1 MRADLI
7 AGSWLRTKR
16 QMRAS
21 PAQLARSRANQW
33 QELQLALARTPALA
47 SCSGKPITDIP
58 VLEPREIREDY
69 GAWNSLGLDHETL
82 AVLADRAEQGH
93 PTGRISA
100 GWSTGSGGGARGLFL
115 ASAAER
121 ADYIGQSL
129 ARLLPARALLQR
141 QRLALNLRAGNAL
154 YSDVG
159 SNRFAFEHF
168 PLAAPLEETMAGL
181 ARFDPTILIAPPHRL
196 LDFARSG
203 LRLPS
208 LQHLFWGSEPM
219 SECERDCIE
228 RAFALR
234 PQAIY
239 QATEGFLAAEC
250 RHGKLHLNEHAIEFE
265 FEPVPDTEGFRL
277 IVSDLRRLS
286 QPIIRLRLDDYVE
299 LEDGTCPCGYV
310 GRIIRPPQGR
320 VQDLWRFADRTVTPP
335 QVIEA
340 VEAVL
345 GCDHD
350 WQAVADNRSVTLHT
364 RSDAPSHLAEKA
376 VDRLQSLARV
386 NTAHRPDFGGHDG
399 PKRRKVVWRDD

>member
-1 MRADLI
+1 M
-7 AGSWLRTKR
+7 
-16 QMRAS
+16 
-21 PAQLARSRANQW
+21 
-33 QELQLALARTPALA
+33 
-47 SCSGKPITDIP
+47 
-58 VLEPREIREDY
+58 
-69 GAWNSLGLDHETL
+69 
-82 AVLADRAEQGH
+82 
-93 PTGRISA
+93 
-100 GWSTGSGGGARGLFL
+100 
-115 ASAAER
+115 
-121 ADYIGQSL
+121 
-129 ARLLPARALLQR
+129 
-141 QRLALNLRAGNAL
+141 NLRAGNAL

-228 RAFALR
+228 RAFGLCAR
-234 PQAIY
+234 GIY
-239 QATEGFLAAEC
+239 QATEGFLAADC
-250 RHGKLHLNEHAIEFE
+250 RHGRLHLNEHAIEFE

-299 LEDGTCPCGYV
+299 LEVGKCPCGYG

-350 WQAVADNRSVTLHT
+350 WQAIADGRSVTLHT
-364 RSDAPSHLAEKA
+364 RSNLPRHLTEKA
-376 VDRLQSLARV
+376 VDRVQSLACV
-386 NTAHRPDFGGHDG
+386 NTAHIPDFGGHAG
-399 PKRRKVVWRDD
+399 PKRSKVVGHDS